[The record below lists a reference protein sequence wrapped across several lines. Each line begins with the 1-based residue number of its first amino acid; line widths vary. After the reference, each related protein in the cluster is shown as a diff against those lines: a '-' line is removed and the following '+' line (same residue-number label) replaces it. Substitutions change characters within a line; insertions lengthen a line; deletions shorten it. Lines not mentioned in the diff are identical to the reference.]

1 MQMSEV
7 VYSYVAQKRCFG
19 FKTTLHLI
27 GEGYRS
33 GSGAARC
40 INDRPKRAV
49 LLGDKADRAA
59 GQDPGQR
66 DGPAIVGRAVLDSAS
81 EG

>member
-1 MQMSEV
+1 MQISEV
-7 VYSYVAQKRCFG
+7 IYSNVAQNRCFG
-19 FKTTLHLI
+19 CKTTLQLI

-40 INDRPKRAV
+40 VNDGPKRAV
-49 LLGDKADRAA
+49 LLGNKADGAA

-66 DGPAIVGRAVLDSAS
+66 YGPAIVGRAVLHSARK
-81 EG
+81 G